1 MYCKYCGADIPDDS
15 EFCEK
20 CGKKLKGAIH
30 KKDVFKE
37 KPQAGKKPAKKINK
51 LAIIL
56 GTTIP
61 VAIIIVV
68 LSILASLGFFTPGLR
83 TSVEYIEPT
92 DQTAE
97 STAVSVASET
107 SSMEEIMEE
116 LEKEMS
122 EGMGTDEETS
132 EETSGETADT
142 TSETAEE
149 TAAETTTPANPG
161 DTFAADAGYLFQ
173 NLINIQGYNIDTP
186 MWLAEWITGDVKK
199 PCYVNGFWIESTY
212 KTEEWQIHRDEII
225 NNIKGNLERI
235 GGTFIGWYSSYPSS
249 EQSDE
254 TGSVVDFTFRGREGH
269 VHMVYWPAWLSD
281 SGPYAGKENIT
292 TGGIS
297 YIGN

>member
-20 CGKKLKGAIH
+20 CGKKLKGAIN

-132 EETSGETADT
+132 EETSGETA
-142 TSETAEE
+142 SEES
-149 TAAETTTPANPG
+149 AAETTN
-161 DTFAADAGYLFQ
+161 
-173 NLINIQGYNIDTP
+173 
-186 MWLAEWITGDVKK
+186 
-199 PCYVNGFWIESTY
+199 
-212 KTEEWQIHRDEII
+212 
-225 NNIKGNLERI
+225 
-235 GGTFIGWYSSYPSS
+235 
-249 EQSDE
+249 
-254 TGSVVDFTFRGREGH
+254 
-269 VHMVYWPAWLSD
+269 
-281 SGPYAGKENIT
+281 NIT
-292 TGGIS
+292 TSTDTEKEDSEKEKDNITADLYTELDNIS
-297 YIGN
+297 EEYNSAWNNYKASYEQGPGYGVAQYDDPEWIAFDETYLAKQKELLGKLKALDWQNYIEERDTIIHCANTLCVYFQDYINSAKNYDKEGFNANWDKWANLYFGDFTDYYNSVLEKLNNII